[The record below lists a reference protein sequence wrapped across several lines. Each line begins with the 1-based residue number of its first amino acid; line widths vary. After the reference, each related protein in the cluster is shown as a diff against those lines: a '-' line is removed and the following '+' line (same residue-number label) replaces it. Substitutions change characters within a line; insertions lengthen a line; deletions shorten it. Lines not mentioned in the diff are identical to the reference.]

1 MRGEV
6 EPTAAGFLS
15 LWKIGSGGT
24 NFSFPQI
31 RRTAVNYV
39 GIDLHKKTIVVC
51 VLDQH
56 LAVRLRRTFACGQ
69 ADAIRD
75 AFAAFLTQFPDLEFV
90 EQEKWVEGWGWVVRW
105 RMSGTL
111 AMPFDTGSGTA
122 EPGGRMDID
131 ALDVITV
138 SDGKLTAKHT
148 YLDWAAALAQMGLA

>member
-1 MRGEV
+1 M
-6 EPTAAGFLS
+6 TDAA
-15 LWKIGSGGT
+15 T
-24 NFSFPQI
+24 VP
-31 RRTAVNYV
+31 RTM
-39 GIDLHKKTIVVC
+39 
-51 VLDQH
+51 DQLFDDYGDAWASH
-56 LAVRLRRTFACGQ
+56 D
-69 ADAIRD
+69 ADAIAAFHAEDGIFHLHAAAEEVRGRDGIRD
-75 AFAAFLTQFPDLEFV
+75 AFAAFLAQFPDLEFV
-90 EQEKWVEGWGWVVRW
+90 EQEKWVEDWGWVVRW